1 MRGMNDMLRQAQLMH
16 KKISKLQEEM
26 AGRTVE
32 ATAGG
37 GMVTATANGSQELVA
52 VKIDPAVVD
61 PGDVAMLQDLVLAAA
76 NEALKKAKDMMQAEM
91 RQVTGGVNIPGLF

>member
-32 ATAGG
+32 AAAGG
-37 GMVTATANGSQELVA
+37 GMVTATANGSQDLVA
-52 VKIDPAVVD
+52 LKIDPAVVD

-91 RQVTGGVNIPGLF
+91 RQVTGGINIPGMF

>member
-91 RQVTGGVNIPGLF
+91 RQVTGGINIPGMF